1 MKSAELKFSK
11 SFVLKL
17 HLWRS
22 RKVTHKMHL
31 KKAGGIQVKGTQ
43 TFYVGEV
50 TVHPATFL
58 YCLFTTSFFTKVD
71 FSPTPLAPL
80 SPSSHSQK
88 ITLSP
93 NHYAI

>member
-31 KKAGGIQVKGTQ
+31 KKAGGIQVKETQ

-58 YCLFTTSFFTKVD
+58 YCLFTTSFFTKAD
-71 FSPTPLAPL
+71 FYFSHTPGSTIPIL
-80 SPSSHSQK
+80 S
-88 ITLSP
+88 LSKD
-93 NHYAI
+93 NTES